1 MATSLKVRVERKGN
15 YLNGDVLCNLHDG
28 MCVFFFLTLNLYFI
42 CKYHDYNKYRYIAI
56 GSSQLLNCL
65 QYDLESNEKKYLAL
79 YMMPVN

>member
-1 MATSLKVRVERKGN
+1 MYYVIYMMV
-15 YLNGDVLCNLHDG
+15 
-28 MCVFFFLTLNLYFI
+28 CVYFFFLTLYLYFI

-79 YMMPVN
+79 YMIPVN

>member
-1 MATSLKVRVERKGN
+1 MVMYYVI
-15 YLNGDVLCNLHDG
+15 YMMV
-28 MCVFFFLTLNLYFI
+28 CVYFFFLTLYLYFI

-79 YMMPVN
+79 YMIPVN